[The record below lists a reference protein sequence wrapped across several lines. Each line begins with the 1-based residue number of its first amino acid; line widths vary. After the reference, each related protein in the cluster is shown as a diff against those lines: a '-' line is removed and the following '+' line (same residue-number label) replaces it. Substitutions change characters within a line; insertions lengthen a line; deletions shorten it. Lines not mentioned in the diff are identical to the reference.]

1 VSVIA
6 TDLYQALSRSHDPI
20 QAEKVGEGRKLLTF
34 SDSRQDAAFFA
45 PYLERTYQ
53 RAVQRRLIY
62 DAIDRLGDARPR
74 TEDLVQSIVQ
84 RAERT
89 LVIDPDD
96 GLLTNQNRVRSWL
109 LREILAVDRRQS
121 LEGTGCAEIT
131 VAFPHVFQPSRALLD
146 LGFSAREV
154 EDLLRLL
161 FDTVRISGAVTIPEG
176 VDIRDPIF
184 APRNVSLAIRAN
196 GSSAGVLSWN
206 PSRNSNRRLD
216 LLQKVFNRKG
226 LTEDPAEILSKIWQ
240 RLLTEPNGPW
250 GRVLLTTQ
258 DPQEGVLW
266 RLAWERFE
274 FIPTSDEHRPL
285 QCNTCGQ
292 LWWRTVADVCPS
304 YLCRG
309 ILSPVKD
316 IERLLDDHYARLYT
330 RLEPIGMI
338 VQEHTAQWRAATA
351 SRIQDDFVRAD
362 VNVLSC
368 STTFELGVDVG
379 EVESVLL
386 RNVPPSPA
394 NYIQR
399 AGRAGRRT
407 DAAALAVTFAQR
419 RSWDLSFFDNP
430 RAMVEGKI
438 SPPTLILDN
447 AAIVRRH
454 VHSIAFAAFERA
466 RGAHRTVKEF
476 FSPDEGQPLPVEE
489 FVAWLRTH
497 PPELENALRRVVPT
511 DSATRLGLEHW
522 TWVNALVEP
531 TSEEPTHGWLTRARE
546 EVQEDLTSINQLI
559 EDAVQAEQFD
569 RANSLKQL
577 RTTLQ
582 SRQLLSFL
590 ASRNILPKYGFPV
603 DVVQLDVA
611 RPGDHLSTDID
622 LSRDLAIAIS
632 EYAPGAKVVAAK
644 SLWECT
650 GLRILPGRA
659 LPDYDWAVCN
669 DCGAFRHHLDRV
681 AGECSVCGGKSIA
694 PGRRGKFV
702 IPVFG
707 FVGCRCKEKLG
718 DARPPRQALT
728 ETFFGSYRDVP
739 PPLETTPNLG
749 GDVSVEKRFSR
760 QGLITIVNRGPR
772 GRGFRLCE
780 NCGFAMPAPPD
791 AGQTRANAGHP
802 HARYPNRTCKTPLRF
817 VHLGHEYLTD
827 VLEIRVALPMT
838 SEQARSTLYALLE
851 GTVTLDIAREDVDG
865 TLCPYAPGQSPAFII
880 FDAVP
885 GGAGYAQILG
895 GRLKDLFQA
904 ALERMMRCECG
915 EETSCYNCL
924 RSYTNQIWHETLS
937 RGAAARILQVIL
949 GKG

>member
-1 VSVIA
+1 M
-6 TDLYQALSRSHDPI
+6 
-20 QAEKVGEGRKLLTF
+20 
-34 SDSRQDAAFFA
+34 
-45 PYLERTYQ
+45 
-53 RAVQRRLIY
+53 
-62 DAIDRLGDARPR
+62 
-74 TEDLVQSIVQ
+74 
-84 RAERT
+84 
-89 LVIDPDD
+89 
-96 GLLTNQNRVRSWL
+96 
-109 LREILAVDRRQS
+109 DRRQS

-131 VAFPHVFQPSRALLD
+131 VAFPHAFQPPRALLD
-146 LGFSAREV
+146 LGFSDQEV

-161 FDTVRISGAVTIPEG
+161 LDTVRISGAVTIPEG

-196 GSSAGVLSWN
+196 GSSAGILAWN

-216 LLQKVFNRKG
+216 LLEKVFNRKG

-250 GRVLLTTQ
+250 SRVLLATQ

-316 IERLLDDHYARLYT
+316 IEKLLDDHYARLYT

-338 VQEHTAQWRAATA
+338 VQEHTAQWTAAKA
-351 SRIQDDFVRAD
+351 SRIQDDFIRGD

-430 RAMVEGKI
+430 RDMVEGRI
-438 SPPTLILDN
+438 SPPRLILDN

-497 PPELENALRRVVPT
+497 PRELENALRRVVPT

-531 TSEEPTHGWLTRARE
+531 TSDEPTHG
-546 EVQEDLTSINQLI
+546 
-559 EDAVQAEQFD
+559 
-569 RANSLKQL
+569 
-577 RTTLQ
+577 
-582 SRQLLSFL
+582 
-590 ASRNILPKYGFPV
+590 
-603 DVVQLDVA
+603 
-611 RPGDHLSTDID
+611 
-622 LSRDLAIAIS
+622 
-632 EYAPGAKVVAAK
+632 
-644 SLWECT
+644 
-650 GLRILPGRA
+650 
-659 LPDYDWAVCN
+659 
-669 DCGAFRHHLDRV
+669 
-681 AGECSVCGGKSIA
+681 
-694 PGRRGKFV
+694 
-702 IPVFG
+702 
-707 FVGCRCKEKLG
+707 
-718 DARPPRQALT
+718 
-728 ETFFGSYRDVP
+728 
-739 PPLETTPNLG
+739 
-749 GDVSVEKRFSR
+749 
-760 QGLITIVNRGPR
+760 
-772 GRGFRLCE
+772 
-780 NCGFAMPAPPD
+780 
-791 AGQTRANAGHP
+791 
-802 HARYPNRTCKTPLRF
+802 
-817 VHLGHEYLTD
+817 
-827 VLEIRVALPMT
+827 
-838 SEQARSTLYALLE
+838 
-851 GTVTLDIAREDVDG
+851 
-865 TLCPYAPGQSPAFII
+865 
-880 FDAVP
+880 
-885 GGAGYAQILG
+885 
-895 GRLKDLFQA
+895 
-904 ALERMMRCECG
+904 
-915 EETSCYNCL
+915 
-924 RSYTNQIWHETLS
+924 
-937 RGAAARILQVIL
+937 
-949 GKG
+949 